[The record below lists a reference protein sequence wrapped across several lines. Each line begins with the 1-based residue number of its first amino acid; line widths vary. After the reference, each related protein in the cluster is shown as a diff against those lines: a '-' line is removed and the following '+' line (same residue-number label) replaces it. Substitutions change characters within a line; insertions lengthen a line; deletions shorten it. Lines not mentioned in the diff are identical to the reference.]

1 MKLLILLTLGLSNMY
16 FKELQ
21 TDLLENYSTSNIPN
35 KEINTIYLRL
45 GIAIRAINNINQI
58 DGTVTSNV
66 WLRYYWNDN
75 YLTWNPSDY
84 RNITQVIMTTDP
96 SLEKS
101 IWTPDIYLYNTAEK
115 PLENLDYSHAVV
127 NNNGDVFWSRPGLIT
142 STCSF
147 DLALFPYDTQN
158 CYLKFGSWVYNKEN
172 LNLTQYSDSID
183 FDNYQENDGWKIIA
197 NSTVYSEQKYSCC
210 PDLYPDLKFYYTL
223 RRKAGFY
230 NINIVVPTFATA
242 FLMIISL
249 FIPWN
254 SGERISFAVTV
265 MLSIIVFLLI
275 LSDNLP
281 KTDTIPLLSFML
293 LGLTIFSLVIVF
305 FTVIITAMHYYK
317 PEKDDYIIKII
328 NKICE
333 LNCKARQTITH
344 TFSRTNSY
352 LFAINNQDNLCI
364 TNSEDCE
371 KYANKVESWF
381 TFIFTLSFIIYSAA
395 IFSMIPDYNVINA
408 INHTHSFS

>member
-1 MKLLILLTLGLSNMY
+1 MKILFIILMSISNS
-16 FKELQ
+16 FFNSLQ
-21 TDLLENYSTSNIPN
+21 NDLLENYNAYNIPN
-35 KEINTIYLRL
+35 KPENIVNLRL

-75 YLTWNPSDY
+75 YLKWDPQNY
-84 RNITQVIMTTDP
+84 GNITQIIMRTDP
-96 SLEKS
+96 SLEQS

-127 NNNGDVFWSRPGLIT
+127 NNNGDIFWSRPGLIT
-142 STCSF
+142 STCTF

-158 CYLKFGSWVYNKEN
+158 CFLKFGSWVYSKNN
-172 LNLTQYSDSID
+172 LNLSQYSSSID
-183 FDNYQENDGWKIIA
+183 FDNYQENDGWKIIS
-197 NSTVYSEQKYSCC
+197 NKTIYSEQTYSCC
-210 PDLYPDLKFYYTL
+210 PDSYPDLKFYYTL
-223 RRKAGFY
+223 KRKAGFY
-230 NINIVVPTFATA
+230 NINIILPTFATA

-281 KTDTIPLLSFML
+281 KTDTIPILSFML
-293 LGLTIFSLVIVF
+293 IGLTIFSLIIVF

-317 PEKDDYIIKII
+317 PKKDDFIIKLI
-328 NKICE
+328 NTIWRFNCNTTAKISD
-333 LNCKARQTITH
+333 
-344 TFSRTNSY
+344 TFRRTNSY
-352 LFAINNQDNLCI
+352 LNALDNANECI
-364 TNSEDCE
+364 TNSEDCK
-371 KYANKVESWF
+371 KYANKIENWF
-381 TFIFTLSFIIYSAA
+381 TVIFTLSFIIYSTV
-395 IFSMIPDYNVINA
+395 IFSMIPEETNLTYMTNR
-408 INHTHSFS
+408 TQTFS